1 MGEKE
6 NQTDWDRICP
16 ILALVII
23 FIIFSPFVAAS
34 IVGYPEALT
43 AVLGLFIIALLAKI
57 IMVLTEI
64 RDKCCKG

>member
-6 NQTDWDRICP
+6 NQIDWGRICP

-23 FIIFSPFVAAS
+23 FIIFIPFFAAS
-34 IVGYPEALT
+34 IVGYPEELT
-43 AVLGLFIIALLAKI
+43 AILALVIIVLLARI

-64 RDKCCKG
+64 RDKCCKE